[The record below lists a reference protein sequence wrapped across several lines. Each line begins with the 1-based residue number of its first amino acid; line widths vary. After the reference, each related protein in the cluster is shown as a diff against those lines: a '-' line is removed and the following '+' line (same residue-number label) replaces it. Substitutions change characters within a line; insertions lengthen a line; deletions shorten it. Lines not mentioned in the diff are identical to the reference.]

1 MISDLCY
8 YRKAQLVKMP
18 KSKNKKAAFID
29 KKNAV
34 SFQLIHRSQQDPLA
48 ADADANQMVL
58 QPILGKEKVKEEE
71 REHGVFYEDEYNY
84 LQHLKDR
91 KKVEHDWSEADRF
104 VLQAGERKDKSVAL
118 PSTVFG
124 TKGEEEKV
132 GLLNKAAPT
141 GLDLNLDPDI
151 VAALDEDF
159 DFENPENVLD
169 DEFVINAM
177 EVVEGGCDD
186 DVWEDGSDVDS
197 DCGGGRSE
205 DEEDDDVPSLQSWGG
220 EETGTKFTNYSMSS
234 SCIRRN
240 NQLSLLDDKFDRFMD
255 QYGEMEEGALEGEEI
270 EGTMEEGGDRM
281 KQLVKE
287 AERER
292 ALLRQQLEREREVQ
306 KSALMMNSEEDS
318 DDMEEIVVKVKDYG
332 EKWDCESVLSNYSTL
347 YNHPKIISERRP
359 VDQIRLST
367 KTGIPK
373 GVLGRGLTAGAL
385 AQLDRDTGVLEDDMV
400 SVRSKMSEF
409 SIRPKHETFEEKKA
423 RKLGLKQVRKER
435 REEKKANTIAFK
447 TEKTRQDKINI
458 NIRNNVQGIKIC

>member
-1 MISDLCY
+1 
-8 YRKAQLVKMP
+8 MP
-18 KSKNKKAAFID
+18 KAKNKKVAYID

-58 QPILGKEKVKEEE
+58 QPILGKEEREKVKEEE
-71 REHGVFYEDEYNY
+71 REHGVFYDDEYNY
-84 LQHLKDR
+84 LLHLKDR
-91 KKVEHDWSEADRF
+91 NVVEHDWSEADRF
-104 VLQAGERKDKSVAL
+104 IVESGERKKEKSVAL

-124 TKGEEEKV
+124 TKGMEEEV

-159 DFENPENVLD
+159 DFEDPENALD

-177 EVVEGGCDD
+177 EVVEGGDD
-186 DVWEDGSDVDS
+186 DDEDWEDGSDVGS
-197 DCGGGRSE
+197 DCFGGRSE
-205 DEEDDDVPSLQSWGG
+205 DEEDDEVPSLQSWAG

-281 KQLVKE
+281 KQLVKD
-287 AERER
+287 AETER
-292 ALLRQQLEREREVQ
+292 ALVRQQLEREREVI
-306 KSALMMNSEEDS
+306 KNALLINNEEKP
-318 DDMEEIVVKVKDYG
+318 DDMEEIVVKVKDY

-347 YNHPKIISERRP
+347 YNHPKMISERRP
-359 VDQIRLST
+359 ADKIRLST

-385 AQLDRDTGVLEDDMV
+385 AQLDRETGVMEDDMV

-409 SIRPKHETFEEKKA
+409 SIRPKHETAEEKKA
-423 RKLGLKQVRKER
+423 RKQGLKQVRKER

-447 TEKTRQDKINI
+447 TEKTRQDKMNI
-458 NIRNNVQGIKIC
+458 NIRNNVQGIKIY

>member
-1 MISDLCY
+1 
-8 YRKAQLVKMP
+8 MP
-18 KSKNKKAAFID
+18 KPKNKKASFID

-58 QPILGKEKVKEEE
+58 QPINQKVKEEE
-71 REHGVFYEDEYNY
+71 REHGVFYEDQYNY
-84 LQHLKDR
+84 LQHMKDR
-91 KKVEHDWSEADRF
+91 EKVEHDWSEADRF
-104 VLQAGERKDKSVAL
+104 VLHAEEKKEKGLNL
-118 PSTVFG
+118 PATVFG

-159 DFENPENVLD
+159 DFDDPDNCLE

-177 EVVEGGCDD
+177 EEGEGGDSDD
-186 DVWEDGSDVDS
+186 EWEDGSDVDS

-205 DEEDDDVPSLQSWGG
+205 EDDEVPSLQSWGG

-255 QYGEMEEGALEGEEI
+255 QYGELEEGALEGEEI
-270 EGTMEEGGDRM
+270 EGTIEEGGSRM
-281 KQLVKE
+281 KELVEDSAK
-287 AERER
+287 ER
-292 ALLRQQLEREREVQ
+292 ALTRQQLLREKEVQ
-306 KSALMMNSEEDS
+306 RNFLMQDS
-318 DDMEEIVVKVKDYG
+318 GDDSDMEEIIVKEKMD
-332 EKWDCESVLSNYSTL
+332 KWDCESVLSTYSTL

-359 VDQIRLST
+359 NQIRLST

-373 GVLGRGLTAGAL
+373 DTLGRGLTAGAL
-385 AQLDRDTGVLEDDMV
+385 KQLDMETGVLEDDMV
-400 SVRSKMSEF
+400 SVRSKMSQF
-409 SIRPKHETFEEKKA
+409 SIRPKHETLEEKKA
-423 RKLGLKQVRKER
+423 RKEGLKQERKER
-435 REEKKANTIAFK
+435 RVEKKANTMAFK
-447 TEKTRQDKINI
+447 SEKNRQDKINI
-458 NIRNNVQGIKIC
+458 NMKNNMQGIKIC

>member
-1 MISDLCY
+1 
-8 YRKAQLVKMP
+8 MP
-18 KSKNKKAAFID
+18 KPKNKKAAFID
-29 KKNAV
+29 KKHAV

-48 ADADANQMVL
+48 ADADTNQMVL
-58 QPILGKEKVKEEE
+58 QPIMQKVKEEE

-91 KKVEHDWSEADRF
+91 NKVEHDWSEADRF
-104 VLQAGERKDKSVAL
+104 VLQAGERKEKGLNL
-118 PSTVFG
+118 PTTVFG
-124 TKGEEEKV
+124 TKGVEEEV

-159 DFENPENVLD
+159 DFDDPDNCLE

-177 EVVEGGCDD
+177 EVGEGADSDD
-186 DVWEDGSDVDS
+186 EWEDGSDVDS

-205 DEEDDDVPSLQSWGG
+205 EDDEVPSLQSWGG

-255 QYGEMEEGALEGEEI
+255 QYGELEEGALEGEEI
-270 EGTMEEGGDRM
+270 EGTIEEGGTRM
-281 KQLVKE
+281 KQLVEDSEK
-287 AERER
+287 ER
-292 ALLRQQLEREREVQ
+292 ALVRQQLLREREVTR
-306 KSALMMNSEEDS
+306 SFMMQDS
-318 DDMEEIVVKVKDYG
+318 GDDSDMEEIIVKEKVD
-332 EKWDCESVLSNYSTL
+332 KWDCESVLSTYSTL

-359 VDQIRLST
+359 DQIRLST

-385 AQLDRDTGVLEDDMV
+385 KQLDMETGVLEDDMV

-409 SIRPKHETFEEKKA
+409 SIRPKHETPEEKKA
-423 RKLGLKQVRKER
+423 RKVGLKQVRKER
-435 REEKKANTIAFK
+435 REEKKANTLAFK
-447 TEKTRQDKINI
+447 SEKNRQDKINI
-458 NIRNNVQGIKIC
+458 NMKNNMQGIKIC